1 MRNYIIKRVAQ
12 SVLILFCVMFIIY
25 AITRDGTF
33 YSGDIQFNTET
44 TFAPTVAQPRVYDLT
59 ENGAKVKATIS
70 TNGGLEVTEKGV
82 CYSSTNSKPTLEDT
96 KAISTEADNNILVNL
111 GDLQGGVTYYVRA
124 FATNA
129 KGTGYSTVEQ
139 FTTTKHTEPTL
150 NGLNVINIKDDN
162 AQASANIANLGG
174 DGETIKERGFVVSTG
189 SNPSVDD
196 GYSLKFVSKDTKEAF
211 TAQLTGLSYN
221 TLYNIRA
228 YATNNVGTGYSQA
241 LSFET
246 GSSSRATLGELKCT
260 KTEAYKLSFEFE
272 ISNNGGA
279 ELTKTGFKWKK
290 SSDSEYTDAPGTL
303 NGTKVTGTISGLEA
317 NTQYYVYGYATNKN
331 GETSTGSNYVNTNK
345 LPPNPDDN
353 PTPDDDDN
361 TRKPKL
367 NYLNYSEVYA
377 TTAWLNCSI
386 SDEGNLPITEKGF
399 IYKVKDGTEVTVDNG
414 TKVVVTTS
422 GTNMKT
428 KLTGLTGKTQY
439 SVRAYA
445 INSKGIGYSSE
456 RYFTTEDADK
466 PGPDDGDNPT
476 PEPVTRSGNK

>member
-1 MRNYIIKRVAQ
+1 M
-12 SVLILFCVMFIIY
+12 
-25 AITRDGTF
+25 
-33 YSGDIQFNTET
+33 E
-44 TFAPTVAQPRVYDLT
+44 
-59 ENGAKVKATIS
+59 
-70 TNGGLEVTEKGV
+70 
-82 CYSSTNSKPTLEDT
+82 
-96 KAISTEADNNILVNL
+96 
-111 GDLQGGVTYYVRA
+111 
-124 FATNA
+124 
-129 KGTGYSTVEQ
+129 
-139 FTTTKHTEPTL
+139 
-150 NGLNVINIKDDN
+150 
-162 AQASANIANLGG
+162 
-174 DGETIKERGFVVSTG
+174 
-189 SNPSVDD
+189 
-196 GYSLKFVSKDTKEAF
+196 
-211 TAQLTGLSYN
+211 
-221 TLYNIRA
+221 
-228 YATNNVGTGYSQA
+228 
-241 LSFET
+241 
-246 GSSSRATLGELKCT
+246 
-260 KTEAYKLSFEFE
+260 
-272 ISNNGGA
+272 
-279 ELTKTGFKWKK
+279 K

>member
-1 MRNYIIKRVAQ
+1 M
-12 SVLILFCVMFIIY
+12 
-25 AITRDGTF
+25 
-33 YSGDIQFNTET
+33 
-44 TFAPTVAQPRVYDLT
+44 
-59 ENGAKVKATIS
+59 
-70 TNGGLEVTEKGV
+70 
-82 CYSSTNSKPTLEDT
+82 
-96 KAISTEADNNILVNL
+96 
-111 GDLQGGVTYYVRA
+111 
-124 FATNA
+124 
-129 KGTGYSTVEQ
+129 
-139 FTTTKHTEPTL
+139 
-150 NGLNVINIKDDN
+150 
-162 AQASANIANLGG
+162 
-174 DGETIKERGFVVSTG
+174 
-189 SNPSVDD
+189 
-196 GYSLKFVSKDTKEAF
+196 
-211 TAQLTGLSYN
+211 
-221 TLYNIRA
+221 
-228 YATNNVGTGYSQA
+228 
-241 LSFET
+241 
-246 GSSSRATLGELKCT
+246 
-260 KTEAYKLSFEFE
+260 
-272 ISNNGGA
+272 
-279 ELTKTGFKWKK
+279 
-290 SSDSEYTDAPGTL
+290 
-303 NGTKVTGTISGLEA
+303 
-317 NTQYYVYGYATNKN
+317 
-331 GETSTGSNYVNTNK
+331 SNYVNTNK

>member
-1 MRNYIIKRVAQ
+1 M
-12 SVLILFCVMFIIY
+12 
-25 AITRDGTF
+25 
-33 YSGDIQFNTET
+33 
-44 TFAPTVAQPRVYDLT
+44 
-59 ENGAKVKATIS
+59 
-70 TNGGLEVTEKGV
+70 
-82 CYSSTNSKPTLEDT
+82 EDT

-246 GSSSRATLGELKCT
+246 GSSSRATLGELICT
-260 KTEAYKLSFEFE
+260 KSEAHSLSFSFE
-272 ISNNGGA
+272 VTNTGGA
-279 ELTKTGFKWKK
+279 ELTAQGFKWRK
-290 SSDSEYTDAPGTL
+290 SGESEYTNAPGTL
-303 NGTKVTGTISGLEA
+303 TGNTVTGTITGLTENSG
-317 NTQYYVYGYATNKN
+317 YYVYGYVTNKN
-331 GETSTGSNYVNTNK
+331 GETTVGHNNFNTAK
-345 LPPNPDDN
+345 LPPGEDDN
-353 PTPDDDDN
+353 PTPGDN
-361 TRKPKL
+361 DGVKKPSVSYT
-367 NYLNYSEVYA
+367 N
-377 TTAWLNCSI
+377 I
-386 SDEGNLPITEKGF
+386 SNIHSTYVRLSANIENHNNGTIHEKGF
-399 IYKVKDGTEVTVDNG
+399 IWCTNDQGEPSLENGIKIIISTEGD
-414 TKVVVTTS
+414 S
-422 GTNMKT
+422 MSYL
-428 KLTGLTGKTQY
+428 LTGLSAGTSY
-439 SVRAYA
+439 RVCAYA
-445 INSKGIGYSSE
+445 INEKGIGYGSSS
-456 RYFTTEDADK
+456 YFTTEGEK
-466 PGPDDGDNPT
+466 EEPGGGDNPPPT
-476 PEPVTRSGNK
+476 TNTRNK